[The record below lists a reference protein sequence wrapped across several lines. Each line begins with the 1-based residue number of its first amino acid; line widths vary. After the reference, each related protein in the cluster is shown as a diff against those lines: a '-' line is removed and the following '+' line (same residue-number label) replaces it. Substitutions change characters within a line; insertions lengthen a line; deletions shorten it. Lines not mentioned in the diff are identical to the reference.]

1 MKILQSIKR
10 KLSMRFQYLI
20 EKRNR
25 QKQVEA
31 IIKKHNLNDPEEQQ
45 KIIAQFEMM
54 QKSPRSFGRK
64 TQEKIKD
71 KIKFMIHY
79 KLIKVIE

>member
-1 MKILQSIKR
+1 MIKWIKKISARRL
-10 KLSMRFQYLI
+10 LYLTD
-20 EKRNR
+20 KRNKK
-25 QKQVEA
+25 KQVEA
-31 IIKKHNLNDPEEQQ
+31 IIKKHNLKDPEEQQ

-79 KLIKVIE
+79 KLIKVV